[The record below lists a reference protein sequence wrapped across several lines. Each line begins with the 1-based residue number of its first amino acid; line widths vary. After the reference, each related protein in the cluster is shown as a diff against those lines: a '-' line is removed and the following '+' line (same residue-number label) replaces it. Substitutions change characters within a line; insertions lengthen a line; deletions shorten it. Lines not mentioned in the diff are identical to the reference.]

1 MAIKKRPV
9 SPRQKMINLMY
20 VVLMA
25 MLAINVST
33 EVLDGFALIED
44 SLRRTTQSAARE
56 NQVLYNSFDEQ
67 MQANPAKTREW
78 YEKAQEVRLISDS
91 LYVFTETLK
100 TAIVKEADGENGNVQ
115 SIRNKDDLEAASQ
128 VMLSPNRG
136 KGEQLYHAINSF
148 RSKMLA
154 MINDDQKKQI
164 IAVNLS
170 TDVPR
175 EANGKNWQEY
185 MFESMPT
192 VAAVTMLTK
201 LQSDIRYAE
210 GEVLHTLMANID
222 ENDVRVNALDAFV
235 IPNAQTIVRG
245 NRFKANIVMA
255 AVDTTHIPEVYI
267 GGEKVTLNNGIYETI
282 CNRTGD
288 FTLSGWLQTET
299 STGEQIRREF
309 LQKYSVIDPT
319 ATVSADLMN
328 VLYAG
333 YDNPISIS
341 VPGAP
346 LTSISATMTGGTLQ
360 QTAPGKY
367 IARPSK
373 IGQDAVVTVFS
384 DNNGQSQQM
393 AQYTFRVRK
402 LPEPTPFIAIKDD
415 NGNADHYRGGNI
427 AKSKLLAANRI
438 GAAVDDGILHIP
450 FRVLSFEIVFFD
462 NMGNAVPIASNGA
475 EFSTQQKDA
484 LKSLTRG
491 RRLYISRL
499 TAIGPDGIER
509 KLNTSMEVIIR

>member
-1 MAIKKRPV
+1 MTIKKRPV

-25 MLAINVST
+25 MLALNVST
-33 EVLDGFALIED
+33 EVLDGFSLIED
-44 SLRRTTQSAARE
+44 SLKRTTQSVARKNE
-56 NQVLYNSFDEQ
+56 LMYNSFDEQ
-67 MQANPAKTREW
+67 MQTNPAKTREW
-78 YEKAQEVRLISDS
+78 YEKALEVRRLSDS

-100 TAIVKEADGENGNVQ
+100 NAIVKEADGEKGDVDY
-115 SIRNKDDLEAASQ
+115 IRDKEDLEAASQ
-128 VMLSPNRG
+128 VMLSPSRG

-148 RSKMLA
+148 RTKMLT
-154 MINDDQKKQI
+154 MVNDDQKKQI
-164 IAVNLS
+164 ISVNLS
-170 TDVPR
+170 TDVPS

-222 ENDVRVNALDAFV
+222 ENDVRVNALNAFV

-267 GGEKVTLNNGIYETI
+267 GGEKVTLNNGIYETV
-282 CNRTGD
+282 CSRTGD

-309 LQKYSVIDPT
+309 LQKYSVIEPT
-319 ATVSADLMN
+319 ATVSADMMN

-346 LTSISATMTGGTLQ
+346 LTSISATMTGGSLK

-367 IARPSK
+367 VARPSK

-384 DNNGQSQQM
+384 INNGQKQQM

-402 LPEPTPFIAIKDD
+402 LPEPTPFIAIKDE
-415 NGNADHYRGGNI
+415 NGNADHYSGGNI
-427 AKSKLLAANRI
+427 TKSKLLAANRI

-450 FRVLSFEIVFFD
+450 FRVLSFEIVLFD
-462 NMGNAVPIASNGA
+462 NMGNAVPLVSNGA
-475 EFSTQQKDA
+475 DFSTQQKDA

-491 RRLYISRL
+491 RRLYISHL

>member
-1 MAIKKRPV
+1 MTIKKRPV

-25 MLAINVST
+25 MLALNVST
-33 EVLDGFALIED
+33 EVLDGFSLIED
-44 SLRRTTQSAARE
+44 SLKRTTQSVARK
-56 NQVLYNSFDEQ
+56 NQLMYNSFDEQ
-67 MQANPAKTREW
+67 MQTNPAKTREW
-78 YEKAQEVRLISDS
+78 YEKALEVRRLSDS

-100 TAIVKEADGENGNVQ
+100 NAIVKEADGEKGDVDY
-115 SIRNKDDLEAASQ
+115 IRDKEDLEAASQ
-128 VMLSPNRG
+128 VMLSPSRG

-148 RSKMLA
+148 RTKMLT
-154 MINDDQKKQI
+154 MVNDDQKKQI
-164 IAVNLS
+164 ISVNLS
-170 TDVPR
+170 TDVPS

-185 MFESMPT
+185 MFESKPT

-222 ENDVRVNALDAFV
+222 ENDVRVNALNAFV

-267 GGEKVTLNNGIYETI
+267 GGEKVTLNNGIYETV
-282 CNRTGD
+282 CSRTGD

-309 LQKYSVIDPT
+309 LQKYSVIEPT
-319 ATVSADLMN
+319 ATVSADMMN

-346 LTSISATMTGGTLQ
+346 LTSISATMTGGSLK

-367 IARPSK
+367 VARPSK

-384 DNNGQSQQM
+384 GNNGQKQQM

-402 LPEPTPFIAIKDD
+402 LPEPTPFIAIKDE
-415 NGNADHYRGGNI
+415 NGNADHYSGGNI
-427 AKSKLLAANRI
+427 TKSKLLAANRI

-450 FRVLSFEIVFFD
+450 FRVLSFEIVLFD
-462 NMGNAVPIASNGA
+462 NMGNAVPLVSNGA
-475 EFSTQQKDA
+475 DFSTQQKDA

-491 RRLYISRL
+491 RRLYISHL